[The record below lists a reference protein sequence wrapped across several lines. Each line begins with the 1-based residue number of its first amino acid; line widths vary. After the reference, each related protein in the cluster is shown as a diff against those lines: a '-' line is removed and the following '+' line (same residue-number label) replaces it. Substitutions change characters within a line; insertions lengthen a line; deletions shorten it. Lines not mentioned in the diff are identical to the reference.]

1 MVDPFGLAAL
11 VVVAALGAVVMVA
24 GWRGALPEI
33 GSGHTAAADVTGE
46 EQHAIENPLLRL
58 ALALGGFILALLIT
72 GWIAAAVYA
81 AVGGFLLPTFILAKR
96 RRRAAIARVEAIA
109 TWTES
114 LRDTMAASA
123 GMQQALHTSAR
134 VAPAPIRTEVRDLV
148 VRLQHQSVTE
158 SLRRFAADVKHPL
171 ADMVVASLILATT
184 RHAGSLQ
191 NVLGVT
197 AKAARDTAAMWRQVE
212 SGRTRMYAQA
222 RMAGWITAAMMAFLL
237 LTRRELLAPYDTVVG
252 QMVLFVVLGVFVGGN
267 YWIYRLAKPVDPRRV
282 FANVE
287 RWSDLEGRVLQ

>member
-1 MVDPFGLAAL
+1 MVGPFGLAVMLAL
-11 VVVAALGAVVMVA
+11 AALGAVVTVA
-24 GWRGALPEI
+24 GWRGALPEL
-33 GSGHTAAADVTGE
+33 GSADPAPTDVTGE
-46 EQHAIENPLLRL
+46 PQHTIENPLIRL
-58 ALALGGFILALLIT
+58 ALALGGFVLALLVT

-81 AVGGFLLPTFILAKR
+81 AVGAFLLPTFVLAKR
-96 RRRAAIARVEAIA
+96 RRRAAVARIEAIA

-123 GMQQALHTSAR
+123 GLQQALQTSAR

-148 VRLQHQSVTE
+148 VRLQHQSVSE

-212 SGRTRMYAQA
+212 AGRTRMYSQA
-222 RMAGWITAAMMAFLL
+222 RMAGWVTAGMMAFLVF
-237 LTRRELLAPYDTVVG
+237 TRRELLSPYDSVVG
-252 QMVLFVVLGVFVGGN
+252 QIVLFVVLGVFVGGN
-267 YWIYRLAKPVDPRRV
+267 FWIYRLAKPVDPRRV